1 MQTWGIQ
8 WFCFME
14 DTELSSQL
22 PPGPYT
28 IHQGQ
33 MYYVRRVYSDD
44 NYGFFRGIWHSYQSH
59 GDFLEFHISGDRYRS
74 VGVAVPSRI
83 HSRPSQNTPLDGV
96 RVGVK
101 DNFDL
106 CGLRTSIG
114 SLSYYQLYPP
124 SKKTAEAVEKLI
136 SMGADVVGKLSM
148 SAFALMEHP
157 MQSVDYQAPINPRGD
172 GYQIPGGSRSGAG
185 AAIASYEWLDLALV
199 TDTTGSA
206 RIPALYNGC
215 FGLRPSSGIIPMTN
229 TKEVYLEF
237 DTPGLMGRDL
247 SLLHQVLESWG
258 HPESARKVSSGPFR
272 VIFPRDFRSV
282 AIDEQLELLDSFA
295 GNLAKVLSAHV
306 EEISI
311 AADWAASPP
320 EQSESL
326 DVFLHETYA
335 LASKTSTNRS
345 RELGKKVKPQENREA
360 LRRIKVFRDWFR
372 QRYRSTAT
380 ENVLFILPIGK
391 VGPDYCDQY
400 PGLPAAPSTGLSATS
415 LSPSIGAPELTLP
428 IGEIQYHSRI
438 TENMETLPVMAGLMG
453 MPGADTEL
461 VQVALYSLEK
471 LGLPTKIQTGKSMFG
486 KHSGGVFKVG
496 TK

>member
-14 DTELSSQL
+14 DTGLSSQL

-33 MYYVRRVYSDD
+33 LYYVRRVYSDD
-44 NYGFFRGIWHSYQSH
+44 KYGFFRGIWHSHHSH
-59 GDFLEFHISGDRYRS
+59 GDFLELHISGDRYRS
-74 VGVAVPSRI
+74 LGVAVPSRI
-83 HSRPSQNTPLDGV
+83 HSRPSQNTPLDGS
-96 RVGVK
+96 RVAVK

-172 GYQIPGGSRSGAG
+172 DYQIPGGSSSGAG
-185 AAIASYEWLDLALV
+185 AAIASCEWLDLALV

-229 TKEVYLEF
+229 TKTVYLEF

-247 SLLHQVLESWG
+247 SLFHQFLQSWG
-258 HPESARKVSSGPFR
+258 HSESARKVTPGPFR
-272 VIFPRDFRSV
+272 IIFPRDFRSV
-282 AIDEQLELLDSFA
+282 ASDKQLKLLDSFA
-295 GNLAKVLSAHV
+295 GNLAKVLSAKV
-306 EEISI
+306 EEICI
-311 AADWAASPP
+311 AADWTASPP

-326 DVFLHETYA
+326 DVFLHEVRA
-335 LASKTSTNRS
+335 LKNK

-360 LRRIKVFRDWFR
+360 LRRIKVFRDWFL
-372 QRYRSTAT
+372 QRYLSTAT
-380 ENVLFILPIGK
+380 ENILFILPIGK
-391 VGPDYCDQY
+391 VGPNYRDQY
-400 PGLPAAPSTGLSATS
+400 PGLPAVPSTGLTATS
-415 LSPSIGAPELTLP
+415 LSPSIGAPELTVP

-453 MPGADTEL
+453 MPGADREL

-471 LGLPTKIQTGKSMFG
+471 LNLPTRIQTGKSMFG
-486 KHSGGVFKVG
+486 EQ
-496 TK
+496 